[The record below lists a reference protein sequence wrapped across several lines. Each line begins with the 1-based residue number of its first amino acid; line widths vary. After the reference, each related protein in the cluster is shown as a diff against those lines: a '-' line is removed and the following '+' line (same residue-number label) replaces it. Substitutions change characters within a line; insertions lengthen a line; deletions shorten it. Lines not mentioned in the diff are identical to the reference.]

1 MGKTHRR
8 LPYLLLF
15 GCFLLIGFSIGR
27 GVLDDPAESRAIR
40 PPSGVAASQRNILV
54 IGVDDLNARQ
64 PRLESIWLV
73 IYLIDHPQAIFL
85 PIYPPP
91 TEGARTGEAD
101 PPHPSLDPADQ
112 ARLPGELFKTAPD
125 GSPDLDF
132 LEAHQA
138 KNLWWSGY
146 ILVDEIGMAEVVE
159 AARKLGAD
167 DLGST
172 SGIRAIAEIPP
183 AWVDPVGALAGQV
196 ELARTM
202 CRYLKGAPSDLELS
216 PLLDIIPRHARTDL
230 NLTRATSELKNL
242 LSSPGG
248 LSCEFPTVRV
258 SPIPAQ

>member
-1 MGKTHRR
+1 MGKTHRS

-15 GCFLLIGFSIGR
+15 SCFLLIGFSIGR
-27 GVLDDPAESRAIR
+27 GVWDDPAESRVIG

-91 TEGARTGEAD
+91 TEGGRTGEAD
-101 PPHPSLDPADQ
+101 PLFPSLDPPDQ
-112 ARLPGELFKTAPD
+112 ARLAGELFKAAPD
-125 GSPDLDF
+125 GSPDLDS

-146 ILVDEIGMAEVVE
+146 ILVDEMGMAEVVE
-159 AARKLGAD
+159 AARKLSAD
-167 DLGST
+167 DLEST
-172 SGIRAIAEIPP
+172 SGIRAVAEIPP
-183 AWVDPVGALAGQV
+183 AWTDPQGSLAGQV
-196 ELARTM
+196 VLARTI
-202 CRYLKGAPSDLELS
+202 CRYLKGAPSDLDIS

-230 NLTRATSELKNL
+230 NLTRTISELKNM

-258 SPIPAQ
+258 GPVPAQ